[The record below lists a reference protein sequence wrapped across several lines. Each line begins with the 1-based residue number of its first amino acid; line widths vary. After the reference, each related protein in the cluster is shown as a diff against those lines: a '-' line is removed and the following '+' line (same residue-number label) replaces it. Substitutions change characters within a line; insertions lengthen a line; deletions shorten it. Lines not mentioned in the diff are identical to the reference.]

1 MGAKTIK
8 ISLMENKLFT
18 TLYFKLVRGDQE
30 EKLFYL
36 FFTVLPHRMS
46 RVNVLTLFNRS
57 FSRSST
63 THWLPR
69 KTPRRHILRRL

>member
-18 TLYFKLVRGDQE
+18 TLYFELVRGDQE
-30 EKLFYL
+30 EKR
-36 FFTVLPHRMS
+36 PS
-46 RVNVLTLFNRS
+46 EVLTLFNRS
-57 FSRSST
+57 FWRSSM

-69 KTPRRHILRRL
+69 

>member
-30 EKLFYL
+30 EKKLFYL
-36 FFTVLPHRMS
+36 FFYCPS
-46 RVNVLTLFNRS
+46 PPNE
-57 FSRSST
+57 
-63 THWLPR
+63 
-69 KTPRRHILRRL
+69 